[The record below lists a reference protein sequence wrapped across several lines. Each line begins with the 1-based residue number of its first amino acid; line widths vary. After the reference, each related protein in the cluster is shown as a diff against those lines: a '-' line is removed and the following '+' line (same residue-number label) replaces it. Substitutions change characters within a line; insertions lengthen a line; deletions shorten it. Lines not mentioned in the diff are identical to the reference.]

1 MMLENPEE
9 MVYLSR
15 QIDLAVPSANVILPD
30 DSHLIFDSIHAET
43 MSQII
48 SSSPPP
54 KTTPS
59 PKKRCS
65 TKEARSVN
73 VSLTYREYSKRRISL
88 KSYKIVELKAVAK
101 FNRLRITGNKPTL
114 IQRIET
120 CFCENQSAVRIQS
133 YLRRFFVRR
142 SFHLRGPGC
151 SNRAICVNESDFF
164 TLEPLNEIPFQEF
177 FSYTDESNFTY
188 GFNLCSLMALL
199 KRKGRAITNPY
210 NRATIHEDI
219 IGNVIRL
226 YIYSLI
232 LYPDHLNEEDVHPIT
247 RNPYVHP
254 VSLNL
259 LLRGY
264 YYGFQSS
271 RYEVRHRLPP
281 PRASLSLDVPDDE
294 DTSLVSV
301 AAAPRNTHHVGFF
314 DNLTEGLHTRNHPTN
329 AAIAIRNL
337 VNEVFVNEHQRPPPP
352 HRILPPS
359 IASPILHARTLSD
372 IEHIGQ
378 ISSRMVEIQ
387 SKTLPTRVQELF
399 MEIDQLGNYTETT
412 WFTQLT
418 KRDCFY
424 FYGHLYDTWRYRGRL
439 SSSVKIRICP
449 LGDPFMNVMPV
460 RMRIDDVS
468 EEQLRRGCI
477 TVMESMIYTARDI
490 DDRKLGALHVL
501 LALTVVSLP
510 ARNNM
515 PWLYESMY

>member
-9 MVYLSR
+9 MVNLSR
-15 QIDLAVPSANVILPD
+15 QIDLAVPNANVILPD
-30 DSHLIFDSIHAET
+30 DSHLIFDSIDAEAT
-43 MSQII
+43 IRTI
-48 SSSPPP
+48 PPP

-65 TKEARSVN
+65 NKEARSVN

-88 KSYKIVELKAVAK
+88 KSYKIIELKAVAK

-133 YLRRFFVRR
+133 HLRRFFVRR
-142 SFHLRGPGC
+142 SFHLRGQGYR
-151 SNRAICVNESDFF
+151 NRAICVNESDFF

-177 FSYTDESNFTY
+177 FSYTDEANFTY
-188 GFNLCSLMALL
+188 GFNLCSLMSLL
-199 KRKGRAITNPY
+199 KRKGRSITNPY

-232 LYPDHLNEEDVHPIT
+232 LYPDHLNEEDVHPST

-264 YYGFQSS
+264 YYGFHSS

-281 PRASLSLDVPDDE
+281 PRASLPDGDDE
-294 DTSLVSV
+294 TVVNV
-301 AAAPRNTHHVGFF
+301 AAAPRNANHAGFF
-314 DNLTEGLHTRNHPTN
+314 DNQPRNHPTN

-337 VNEVFVNEHQRPPPP
+337 VNEVFVNEHQRPPPHS

-359 IASPILHARTLSD
+359 MASPLLHARTLSD

-490 DDRKLGALHVL
+490 EDRKLGALHVL
-501 LALTVVSLP
+501 LALTVVSIP

>member
-9 MVYLSR
+9 MVNLSR
-15 QIDLAVPSANVILPD
+15 QIDLAVPNANVILPD
-30 DSHLIFDSIHAET
+30 DSPSFFDSIDAED
-43 MSQII
+43 IV
-48 SSSPPP
+48 PCRPP
-54 KTTPS
+54 KSTPS

-65 TKEARSVN
+65 NKETRSVN

-88 KSYKIVELKAVAK
+88 KSYKIIELKAVAK

-133 YLRRFFVRR
+133 HLRRFFVRR
-142 SFHLRGPGC
+142 SFYLRGQGYRNC
-151 SNRAICVNESDFF
+151 TMCVNETDFF

-177 FSYTDESNFTY
+177 FSYTDEANFTY

-199 KRKGRAITNPY
+199 KRKGRSITNPY

-219 IGNVIRL
+219 IGNIIRL

-232 LYPDHLNEEDVHPIT
+232 LYPDHLNEEDVRPST

-264 YYGFQSS
+264 YFGFHSS
-271 RYEVRHRLPP
+271 RYEVRR
-281 PRASLSLDVPDDE
+281 RLSLEVPNNDDDDN
-294 DTSLVSV
+294 DTVMTV
-301 AAAPRNTHHVGFF
+301 AAPRNTNTTHHAFF
-314 DNLTEGLHTRNHPTN
+314 VDNNHPRVEEEETTSRSTN
-329 AAIAIRNL
+329 VIAIRNL
-337 VNEVFVNEHQRPPPP
+337 VNEVFVNEQQQQQN
-352 HRILPPS
+352 HRILPHTIPS
-359 IASPILHARTLSD
+359 PLFHARTLSD

-399 MEIDQLGNYTETT
+399 MEIDQLGNYTETA

-449 LGDPFMNVMPV
+449 LGDPFINVMPV
-460 RMRIDDVS
+460 RMRMDDVS

-477 TVMESMIYTARDI
+477 TVMESMIYTAKDI

-501 LALTVVSLP
+501 LALTVVSIP